1 MTTQPANHGR
11 RNQLT
16 NMQTTIATETLPAP
30 ASLEALAIL
39 IKAIKISNNGYIF
52 APSPY
57 EATVA
62 QLHPDVIKY
71 EKTSAYFSTR
81 ITLKK

>member
-1 MTTQPANHGR
+1 MSLHAANHGS
-11 RNQLT
+11 RNQPT
-16 NMQTTIATETLPAP
+16 NMKTTIATETLPAP
-30 ASLEALAIL
+30 ESLEALAIL
-39 IKAIKISNNGYIF
+39 IKAIKLSNNGYIF

-62 QLHPDVIKY
+62 QLHPESIKY